1 MRRRTLVY
9 ILDKVWF
16 LNALVLFLGSR
27 PRLIFVWF
35 IDQSSCEWL
44 ACIAMVCR
52 IPIALCV
59 RN

>member
-1 MRRRTLVY
+1 LVY

-16 LNALVLFLGSR
+16 LNALVLFLGSK